1 MGKAVLVAGLGF
13 GDEGKG
19 SITDFIVR
27 QTGSKLVCRYNGGA
41 QASHA
46 VVEDDRDHRFSQFGS
61 GTFAGARTFLSRFM
75 LFNPIA
81 LVPEARHLIEIGVP
95 DPYKLLT
102 IEEGAMLTTPFHV
115 AANRIREMARDRR
128 HHGSCGMGIGETVA
142 YAWAHRDA
150 IPFAQDLKEPAK
162 LHEKCAL
169 LAQRLKTEL
178 ASLYDPTR
186 PKMQSEWDVL
196 DDFEGTMSILQPY
209 AERVAKHVAIV
220 GPGWLDDELMKD
232 QTVVFEGAQGVL
244 LDENYGF
251 HPHTTWSTTTFEW
264 AERLV
269 RRVKGV
275 ETKRVGVLRPY
286 MTRHGAGPFVTED
299 PSIPVPEGEHN
310 TAGRWQESFRMGHFD
325 AVMAR
330 YALDVC
336 GGVDELALTCIDH
349 LPNGGS
355 GIKAAWEYFGPDSR
369 HSRLPVNELDPG
381 WMPGP
386 ELDEHL
392 AKQEKLG
399 KQLKAMKPVFD
410 ETSGLHAFIDRVSA
424 ELKTPVKI
432 LSYGPTAYLKVAK

>member
-1 MGKAVLVAGLGF
+1 MSRAVFVAGLGF

-46 VVEDDRDHRFSQFGS
+46 VVTNDGKDHRFSQFGS

-75 LFNPIA
+75 LFNPVTLI
-81 LVPEARHLIEIGVP
+81 PEARHLIEIGVS
-95 DPYKLLT
+95 DPYKLLF
-102 IEEGAMLTTPFHV
+102 IDGDARLTTPFHV
-115 AANRIREMARDRR
+115 AANRIREMARDKS

-142 YAWAHRDA
+142 YALAHADA
-150 IPFAQDLKEPAK
+150 PVVVDLKDPARLRDK
-162 LHEKCAL
+162 LAL
-169 LAQRLKTEL
+169 LAQRLRGDLKPF
-178 ASLYDPTR
+178 YDPSR
-186 PKMQSEWDVL
+186 PEMNAEWDVL
-196 DDFEGTMSILQPY
+196 EDFDGTMAVFQPY
-209 AERVAKHVAIV
+209 ADRVAKYVTIV
-220 GPGWLDDELMKD
+220 PSAWLDAELAKD
-232 QTVVFEGAQGVL
+232 QTIVFEGAQGVL
-244 LDENYGF
+244 LDENHGF

-269 RRVKGV
+269 RQVKGV

-310 TAGRWQESFRMGHFD
+310 TAGRWQASFRMGHFD

-336 GGVDELALTCIDH
+336 GGVDELALTCLDH
-349 LPNGGS
+349 LPNGG
-355 GIKAAWEYFGPDSR
+355 GIKAAWEYLGPDSR
-369 HSRLPVNELDPG
+369 VSRLPVNELAPD
-381 WMPGP
+381 WAPGP

-399 KQLKAMKPVFD
+399 KQLKAMLPVFD
-410 ETSGLHAFIDRVSA
+410 ETSGLHAFINRVGG

-432 LSYGPTAYLKVAK
+432 LSYGPTASLKVAK